1 MPEFDDVTQPPHY
14 RPQLDYNPVSVIDRY
29 TVLLKDG
36 ETTATIYPIHLI
48 NELPPGLLAFLCD
61 EFNMEIE
68 RGDTFP
74 FFDTL
79 HIETFQNYWFGSFT
93 AVMVLGDMP
102 TLQGARQWEKECLG
116 TFFVKPNYPGRCLH
130 ICTAGF
136 LVNAGIRGKGIGR
149 TLADCYLQW
158 APRLG
163 YTYSIFNLVF
173 ESNVAA
179 RRIWESLNFK
189 RIGRVKSAG
198 ILKGHDTAVDAII
211 YGRELINSS
220 DPAIGAYRFDKIKF
234 YLETGRYP
242 AMADRQEKSRLRS
255 SASHYRL
262 ENGRLMLKGREV
274 ISDPVKQLQICNEIH
289 MTNHGGINKTTA
301 AITEKYHWTR
311 IKDTV
316 ATAIKICPECRD
328 PTKDQQDQQQ
338 QQQQQIPS
346 HAQHLSQSQH
356 LSSLQ
361 HLEQRPHVIKRNN
374 NLSQGVKKSGP
385 NGPSLISNGH
395 HSLQMRKSNGSGNGN
410 SVNGNNSNGANNNTN
425 INNNNV
431 NSDNSGSGSDNG
443 SGNDSSINNNNNRNN
458 NTDAS
463 NDNNSTGN
471 NTNSRFR
478 RNEHEDVEA
487 MVAAAQLHNLP
498 GRHDNNDSLLSHD
511 LSLDDGIIA
520 AVEAAQR
527 SQQQQ
532 QQHPQSTHHSAHL
545 QQQLL
550 QHHHHS
556 QHHHLSHQ
564 TQPQQTQPTYASVA
578 ASAAGQN
585 GGYGQFDTDYN
596 PEDFTQHV
604 HQSPNRGDK
613 NKSNNGSDNVNNIPV
628 DPEVSAFDAHGSG
641 HDDGGEEI
649 EIARALIQAN
659 EVDGDG
665 GENNDENDKSNRVE
679 DEANIFFKEN
689 QE

>member
-36 ETTATIYPIHLI
+36 ETTATIYPIHDV

-93 AVMVLGDMP
+93 AVMVLGDLP

-116 TFFVKPNYPGRCLH
+116 TFFIKPNYPGRCLH

-173 ESNVAA
+173 ETNVAA

-189 RIGRVKSAG
+189 RVGRVKSAG
-198 ILKGHDTAVDAII
+198 ILKGQDTAVDAIM
-211 YGRELINSS
+211 YGRELINNS

-234 YLETGRYP
+234 YLETGKYP

-262 ENGRLMLKGREV
+262 ENGKLMLNGREV
-274 ISDPVKQLQICNEIH
+274 VSDPVKQIQICNDVH

-301 AITEKYHWTR
+301 TITEKYHWTR

-316 ATAIKICPECRD
+316 ATAIKNCPECRD
-328 PTKDQQDQQQ
+328 PNKSQPVLKRG
-338 QQQQQIPS
+338 IVHPLHNIS
-346 HAQHLSQSQH
+346 KKGGHL
-356 LSSLQ
+356 
-361 HLEQRPHVIKRNN
+361 
-374 NLSQGVKKSGP
+374 
-385 NGPSLISNGH
+385 NGH
-395 HSLQMRKSNGSGNGN
+395 HPLLRKNGS
-410 SVNGNNSNGANNNTN
+410 SSVVNG
-425 INNNNV
+425 V
-431 NSDNSGSGSDNG
+431 NKLGSSAGMRR
-443 SGNDSSINNNNNRNN
+443 NDS
-458 NTDAS
+458 
-463 NDNNSTGN
+463 
-471 NTNSRFR
+471 
-478 RNEHEDVEA
+478 EEVEA
-487 MVAAAQLHNLP
+487 MVAAAQQLHNLP
-498 GRHDNNDSLLSHD
+498 ARHDTAESLLTHD
-511 LSLDDGIIA
+511 LSGLDDGIIA

-527 SQQQQ
+527 SHQQEQHQHQHHHQDDQQQQ
-532 QQHPQSTHHSAHL
+532 QQQQLQDPSSAQSLQQHHSHHAH
-545 QQQLL
+545 
-550 QHHHHS
+550 
-556 QHHHLSHQ
+556 
-564 TQPQQTQPTYASVA
+564 TQPHQTYASVA
-578 ASAAGQN
+578 AAAVQ
-585 GGYGQFDTDYN
+585 DTPYDQYD
-596 PEDFTQHV
+596 EDFSTHEDYGTGAT
-604 HQSPNRGDK
+604 HSPNRVIK
-613 NKSNNGSDNVNNIPV
+613 RKPNNNNNNNNIPV
-628 DPEVSAFDAHGSG
+628 DPAVTGFDDHN
-641 HDDGGEEI
+641 HDEGGEEM
-649 EIARALIQAN
+649 EIARALIHAN
-659 EVDGDG
+659 EATDDNSGTNVDGKP
-665 GENNDENDKSNRVE
+665 ELSNNRDDDET
-679 DEANIFFKEN
+679 NIFFKEN